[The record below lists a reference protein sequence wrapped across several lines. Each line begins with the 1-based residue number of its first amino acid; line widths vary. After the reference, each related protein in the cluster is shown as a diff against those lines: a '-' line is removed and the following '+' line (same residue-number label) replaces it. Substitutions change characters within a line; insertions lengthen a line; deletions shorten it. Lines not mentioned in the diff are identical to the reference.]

1 MDTPR
6 PPCARAGTAPAPA
19 PETTGARALPDI
31 ANHLGRG
38 FEGEV
43 NCGEIAR
50 LAADLLGAPMALVTL
65 RGEAPPGGGPSMLLK
80 ARVGL
85 GPEDT
90 ARAADFQTH
99 AMASAG
105 ILFVPDAAA
114 DARFAACPLVAGP
127 PRVRFCAAVPLAG
140 RGGKAI
146 GALSVF
152 GAEPRAALRDGQA
165 DHLRLLARTAVQHL
179 EFSRL
184 HAVAV
189 ASSQI
194 AASTSDAFLCAD
206 ARGAI
211 TFWNR
216 AAEALF
222 GYTREEAMGSPLTT
236 IIPERFRAAH
246 NGGFAR
252 LAAGGEPRLAG
263 KTVEV
268 PARHKSGREI
278 DIELSLAVWRQGG
291 EVAAGAIVRDV
302 TERKRA
308 EAELRRTR
316 AFADTV
322 VESVPAMLFV
332 KDAAD
337 LRHVLLNKAGE
348 GLLGVPREAVL
359 GKAARD
365 LFPPEQARGFEE
377 ADREALRSGAPCV
390 TEETIRTPGRG
401 SRLLLTTRLAIPGED
416 GRPAYLLGFSEDI
429 TERREAEARIAHMA
443 GHDALTGLPNRT
455 PLRDRLEQAIAA
467 GGAAAVLCLDLDRF
481 KEVNDTL
488 GHPVG
493 DALQAVTVRLRA
505 CARGRDVVARLGGD
519 EFAVVLPAPAGAP
532 EGAAGFAGRVVEAL
546 DEPFLIEG
554 HQLLAGASIGIA
566 VAPADGADADT
577 LLRRADMALYRA
589 KAEGRATWRFFEPG
603 LDAQLQE
610 RRAMEADLRRAVRE
624 ERFELHY
631 QPLVRTPT
639 GRVSGVEALLRW
651 RRADSCLVPPAD
663 FVPLAEET
671 GLIAPIGD
679 WVLRTACA
687 EVARWPSDA
696 LGVAVN
702 LSPAQFR
709 RGDLVGSVRAALAA
723 SGLAPGRLELEITES
738 VLLEDDQATL
748 DTLRKLRAL
757 GVRIAMD
764 DFGTGYSSLGY
775 LQRFPFDKIKI
786 DRSFVQEMARDA
798 NCMAIVRAVVSLG
811 ATLGATITAEG
822 VETPEQLALLRDIG
836 CEEAQGFLLGRP
848 KPGIEAV
855 KRHLAPAEGPGVPGF
870 RETAGVPA

>member
-1 MDTPR
+1 METPR
-6 PPCARAGTAPAPA
+6 PPRERAGADPAPGTA
-19 PETTGARALPDI
+19 AAAAQDLPGI
-31 ANHLGRG
+31 ADHLGRG
-38 FEGEV
+38 IEEEA
-43 NCGEIAR
+43 NCGEVAR
-50 LAADLLGAPMALVTL
+50 LAADLFGAPIALVAL
-65 RGEAPPGGGPSMLLK
+65 GDGAAGDRGAMPLK

-85 GPEDT
+85 GPED
-90 ARAADFQTH
+90 AAH
-99 AMASAG
+99 AAAFLAHAAASDG
-105 ILFVPDAAA
+105 LLLVPDAAA
-114 DARFAACPLVAGP
+114 DARFSACPLVAGP
-127 PRVRFCAAVPLAG
+127 PLVRFCAAVPLTG
-140 RGGKAI
+140 RGGRVI
-146 GALSVF
+146 GALCVLDT
-152 GAEPRAALRDGQA
+152 GPRAALRDGQA
-165 DHLRLLARTAVQHL
+165 DHLRFLARAAVRHL
-179 EFSRL
+179 DHARL
-184 HAVAV
+184 RAVAV

-194 AASTSDAFLCAD
+194 AASTSDAFICAD

-211 TFWNR
+211 TFWNQ

-222 GYTREEAMGSPLTT
+222 GYTREEAVGRPLGA

-246 NGGFAR
+246 DAGFAR
-252 LAAGGEPRLAG
+252 FAAGGAPRLVG

-316 AFADTV
+316 AFADAV

-332 KDAAD
+332 KDVAD

-348 GLLGVPREAVL
+348 ELLGAPREAVL
-359 GKAARD
+359 GKPARD
-365 LFPPEQARGFEE
+365 LFPAEQARGFEE
-377 ADREALRSGAPCV
+377 ADREALRSGVAHV
-390 TEETIRTPGRG
+390 TEEAVRTPDRG
-401 SRLLLTTRLAIPGED
+401 DRLLLTTRLAIPGED
-416 GRPAYLLGFSEDI
+416 GHPAYLLGFSEDI
-429 TERREAEARIAHMA
+429 TERRAAEARIAHMA

-455 PLRDRLEQAIAA
+455 LLRDRLEQAIAA

-493 DALQAVTVRLRA
+493 DALLRAVTGRLRA
-505 CARGRDVVARLGGD
+505 CARGKDVVARLGGD
-519 EFAVVLPAPAGAP
+519 EFAVVLPAPAGTP
-532 EGAAGFAGRVVEAL
+532 EGAAGFAGRALEAL
-546 DEPFLIEG
+546 AEPFLIEG
-554 HQLLAGASIGIA
+554 HQLLAGASVGIA

-589 KAEGRATWRFFEPG
+589 KAEGRAAWRFFEPA

-610 RRAMEADLRRAVRE
+610 RRALEADLRRAVRE
-624 ERFELHY
+624 RRFELHY

-639 GRVSGVEALLRW
+639 GSVSGVEALLRW
-651 RRADSCLVPPAD
+651 RRADGGLVPPAD
-663 FVPLAEET
+663 FIPLAEET
-671 GLIAPIGD
+671 GLIVPIGD

-687 EVARWPSDA
+687 EVARWPSGTI
-696 LGVAVN
+696 GVAVN

-723 SGLAPGRLELEITES
+723 SGLGPGRLELEITES
-738 VLLEDDQATL
+738 VLLEDDRSTL
-748 DTLRKLRAL
+748 DTLRSLRAL

-775 LQRFPFDKIKI
+775 LRRFPFDKIKI
-786 DRSFVQEMARDA
+786 DRSFVREMARDA

-822 VETPEQLALLRDIG
+822 VETPEQFDLLREIG
-836 CEEAQGFLLGRP
+836 CEEAQGFLFGRP
-848 KPGIEAV
+848 KPGAEV
-855 KRHLAPAEGPGVPGF
+855 VEQHLPPAGGPGAARQPAEM
-870 RETAGVPA
+870 PA

>member
-1 MDTPR
+1 MDTPPR
-6 PPCARAGTAPAPA
+6 PPCAREAAA
-19 PETTGARALPDI
+19 ARDLPDI
-31 ANHLGRG
+31 ADCLGRG
-38 FEGEV
+38 IEEEV
-43 NCGEIAR
+43 NCEEIAR
-50 LAADLLGAPMALVTL
+50 LAAELLGAPIAVVAL
-65 RGEAPPGGGPSMLLK
+65 RAEAAGAMLPR

-85 GPEDT
+85 GPED
-90 ARAADFQTH
+90 AGQAAPFH
-99 AMASAG
+99 ACAAASDG
-105 ILFVPDAAA
+105 LLLVPDAAA
-114 DARFAACPLVAGP
+114 DERFAACPLVAGP
-127 PRVRFCAAVPLAG
+127 PRVRFCAAVPLTG
-140 RGGKAI
+140 RGDKVV

-152 GAEPRAALRDGQA
+152 DTEPRAALRDGQA
-165 DHLRLLARTAVQHL
+165 DRLRFLARAAVLHL
-179 EFSRL
+179 EHARL

-194 AASTSDAFLCAD
+194 AASTSDAFICAD

-222 GYTREEAMGSPLTT
+222 GYTREEAVGRPLDT
-236 IIPERFRAAH
+236 IMPERFRAAH

-252 LAAGGEPRLAG
+252 LAAGGGPRLVG

-278 DIELSLAVWRQGG
+278 EIELSLSAWRQGG
-291 EVAAGAIVRDV
+291 EVAVGAIIRDI

-348 GLLGVPREAVL
+348 ELLGAPREAVL

-365 LFPPEQARGFEE
+365 LFPPEQARLFEE
-377 ADREALRSGAPCV
+377 ADRDALRSGPARV
-390 TEETIRTPGRG
+390 TEETIRTQDRRD
-401 SRLLLTTRLAIPGED
+401 RLLLTTRLAIPGED

-455 PLRDRLEQAIAA
+455 LLRDRLQQAIAA

-493 DALQAVTVRLRA
+493 DALLRAATERLRG

-519 EFAVVLPAPAGAP
+519 EFAVVLPAPAGTP

-546 DEPFLIEG
+546 AEPFLIEG

-577 LLRRADMALYRA
+577 LLRRADMALHRA
-589 KAEGRATWRFFEPG
+589 KAEGRATCRFFEPA

-610 RRAMEADLRRAVRE
+610 RRALEADLRRAVRE
-624 ERFELHY
+624 GRFELHY
-631 QPLVRTPT
+631 QPLVRTAM

-651 RRADSCLVPPAD
+651 RRADGGLVPPAD

-671 GLIAPIGD
+671 GLIVPIGH
-679 WVLRTACA
+679 WVLHEACA
-687 EVARWPSDA
+687 EVARWPSEV

-709 RGDLVGSVRAALAA
+709 RGDLVGSVRSALAA
-723 SGLAPGRLELEITES
+723 SGLAPERLELEITES
-738 VLLEDDQATL
+738 VLLEDDRATL
-748 DTLRKLRAL
+748 GTLRELRAL

-786 DRSFVQEMARDA
+786 DRSFVRGMAHDA

-811 ATLGATITAEG
+811 ATLGVTITAEG

-836 CEEAQGFLLGRP
+836 CDEAQGFLLGRP
-848 KPGIEAV
+848 KPGSEVVEQHLPRAGGPCAREA
-855 KRHLAPAEGPGVPGF
+855 AEIPA
-870 RETAGVPA
+870 